1 MAERLCEVAPL
12 AVRFPKQMFHKGRW
26 VADHRT
32 TRDVTENLAAQCMK
46 SEDMMERINAF
57 LEKRKP
63 LWKRR

>member
-12 AVRFPKQMFHKGRW
+12 AVGFPKQMFHKGRW
-26 VADHRT
+26 VADRT
-32 TRDVTENLAAQCMK
+32 TRDVTENLAAQCIK
-46 SEDMMERINAF
+46 SKDMMEGINAF